1 MFHCRAI
8 IHYPILQRT
17 STYNRP
23 TMANA
28 DVVAYNIAVFIATLF
43 LLEFGADKFI
53 DHTAVVARRTRISET
68 IIGLLTAGG
77 EWEELAVVIASLAHN
92 RASLAIGNIVG
103 SAISNILGAFSLGL
117 LFHDKKDPIVF
128 DRSSRLYSLVLLV
141 LTTFVTPITY
151 FSRKIIWLVC
161 GSILI
166 VFFAI
171 YIGSVG
177 WAISK
182 GTLTSPE
189 DSDDS
194 SDDESSDGESAVD
207 VVAER
212 PPNRAGGDEQTSLV
226 VHTGSSTTQKSSGP
240 SHRKD
245 RTLRYHLF
253 YLLLGFLAICLAGYV
268 LSHAATAI
276 TDEFG
281 MSDVLFGVVVLAIA
295 TTLPEKFV
303 AVMSGHRGHVG
314 ILVANTAGSNIFLL
328 ALCSGIIMIDTSGKL
343 EHGNVSI
350 PELGVLWGSTLAFT
364 LTVWFGGKF
373 CQWIGFGMLIAY
385 VAFIVLEFTVIHGV
399 ANGD

>member
-1 MFHCRAI
+1 
-8 IHYPILQRT
+8 
-17 STYNRP
+17 
-23 TMANA
+23 MANA

-207 VVAER
+207 V
-212 PPNRAGGDEQTSLV
+212 
-226 VHTGSSTTQKSSGP
+226 SSGP